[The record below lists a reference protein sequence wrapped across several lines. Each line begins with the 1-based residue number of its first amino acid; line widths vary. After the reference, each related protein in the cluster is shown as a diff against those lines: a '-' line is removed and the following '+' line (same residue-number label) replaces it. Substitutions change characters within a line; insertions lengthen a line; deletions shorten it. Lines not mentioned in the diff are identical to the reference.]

1 MDNYYFI
8 IIKKSG
14 NAVIRLLVFKL
25 RDFFIIKNKG
35 DIIKKKKKLLATGLA
50 AIMVMGLVGCSS
62 SKSSS
67 SSASSDA
74 SSSAAKTEKLQQIK
88 DAGVLKVGT
97 SAEYSPYEFHKVVD
111 GEDKIVGFDDF
122 LVQEIA
128 KDMGVKVEYEDMDFD
143 GLLGALQADKVD
155 IVLAGMTPDEK
166 RKKSV
171 DFSDIYYTN
180 SNVCIVAKGKEDT
193 IKKSED
199 LKDLKVGVQKGTTQ
213 ADYVTNTLGIS
224 DATQLKKIPDLMLE
238 LQNGKIDVIVTGK
251 AVAEINVKKYD
262 NIAIGNTTVGDE
274 VAETAAAAI
283 KKSSKD
289 VDNTSFVKSVNDTI
303 KRLQDSGDMD
313 KYMQEALKLAE

>member
-1 MDNYYFI
+1 M
-8 IIKKSG
+8 
-14 NAVIRLLVFKL
+14 KL
-25 RDFFIIKNKG
+25 
-35 DIIKKKKKLLATGLA
+35 KKLLATGLA
-50 AIMVMGLVGCSS
+50 AIRVMGLVGCSS
-62 SKSSS
+62 SKGSS

-122 LVQEIA
+122 VVQEIA

-274 VAETAAAAI
+274 VAETSAAAI
-283 KKSSKD
+283 KKSGNG

-313 KYMQEALKLAE
+313 KYMQDALKLAE

>member
-1 MDNYYFI
+1 M
-8 IIKKSG
+8 
-14 NAVIRLLVFKL
+14 KL
-25 RDFFIIKNKG
+25 
-35 DIIKKKKKLLATGLA
+35 KKLLATGLA

-62 SKSSS
+62 SKGSS

-88 DAGVLKVGT
+88 EAGVLKVGT

-122 LVQEIA
+122 VVQEIA

-180 SNVCIVAKGKEDT
+180 SNVCIVTKGKEDT

-283 KKSSKD
+283 KKSGNG

>member
-1 MDNYYFI
+1 M
-8 IIKKSG
+8 
-14 NAVIRLLVFKL
+14 KL
-25 RDFFIIKNKG
+25 
-35 DIIKKKKKLLATGLA
+35 KKLLATGLA

-62 SKSSS
+62 SKGSS

-274 VAETAAAAI
+274 VAETAAAVI
-283 KKSSKD
+283 KKSGNG

-313 KYMQEALKLAE
+313 KYMEEALKLAE

>member
-1 MDNYYFI
+1 M
-8 IIKKSG
+8 
-14 NAVIRLLVFKL
+14 KL
-25 RDFFIIKNKG
+25 
-35 DIIKKKKKLLATGLA
+35 KKLLATGLA

-62 SKSSS
+62 SKGSS

-274 VAETAAAAI
+274 VAETAAAVI
-283 KKSSKD
+283 KKSSNG

>member
-1 MDNYYFI
+1 MKKIVIVGAGASGVYLSLLLKQQMPQNQI
-8 IIKKSG
+8 IVLEQNKSP
-14 NAVIRLLVFKL
+14 L
-25 RDFFIIKNKG
+25 
-35 DIIKKKKKLLATGLA
+35 KKLLATGLA

-62 SKSSS
+62 SKGSS

-283 KKSSKD
+283 KKSSNG

-313 KYMQEALKLAE
+313 KYMQDALKLAE

>member
-1 MDNYYFI
+1 M
-8 IIKKSG
+8 
-14 NAVIRLLVFKL
+14 KL
-25 RDFFIIKNKG
+25 
-35 DIIKKKKKLLATGLA
+35 KKLLATGLA

-62 SKSSS
+62 SNSSS

-74 SSSAAKTEKLQQIK
+74 SSSAATTEKLQQIK

-122 LVQEIA
+122 VVQEIA

-166 RKKSV
+166 RRKSV
-171 DFSDIYYTN
+171 DFSEIYYTN

-283 KKSSKD
+283 KKSGKG

-313 KYMQEALKLAE
+313 KYMQDALKLAE

>member
-1 MDNYYFI
+1 M
-8 IIKKSG
+8 
-14 NAVIRLLVFKL
+14 KL
-25 RDFFIIKNKG
+25 
-35 DIIKKKKKLLATGLA
+35 KKLLATGLA

-62 SKSSS
+62 SKGSES
-67 SSASSDA
+67 
-74 SSSAAKTEKLQQIK
+74 TESTDKLQQIK

-122 LVQEIA
+122 VVQEIA

-213 ADYVTNTLGIS
+213 ADYVTNTLGITN
-224 DATQLKKIPDLMLE
+224 ATQLKKIPDLMLE

-251 AVAEINVKKYD
+251 AVAEINVQKYD

-283 KKSSKD
+283 KKSGKG
-289 VDNTSFVKSVNDTI
+289 VDNTSFIKSVNDTI

>member
-1 MDNYYFI
+1 M
-8 IIKKSG
+8 
-14 NAVIRLLVFKL
+14 KL
-25 RDFFIIKNKG
+25 
-35 DIIKKKKKLLATGLA
+35 KKLLATGLA

-62 SKSSS
+62 SKGSS

-122 LVQEIA
+122 VVQEIA

-180 SNVCIVAKGKEDT
+180 SNVCIVTKGKEDT

-274 VAETAAAAI
+274 VAETSAAAI
-283 KKSSKD
+283 KKSGNG

-303 KRLQDSGDMD
+303 KRLQEDRKSVV
-313 KYMQEALKLAE
+313 

>member
-1 MDNYYFI
+1 M
-8 IIKKSG
+8 
-14 NAVIRLLVFKL
+14 KL
-25 RDFFIIKNKG
+25 
-35 DIIKKKKKLLATGLA
+35 KKLLATGLA

-62 SKSSS
+62 SKGSS

-213 ADYVTNTLGIS
+213 ADYVTNILGIS

-283 KKSSKD
+283 KKSGNG

-313 KYMQEALKLAE
+313 KYMQDALKLAE

>member
-1 MDNYYFI
+1 M
-8 IIKKSG
+8 
-14 NAVIRLLVFKL
+14 KL
-25 RDFFIIKNKG
+25 
-35 DIIKKKKKLLATGLA
+35 KKLLATGLA

-62 SKSSS
+62 SKGSS

-88 DAGVLKVGT
+88 DAGVLKVCT

-122 LVQEIA
+122 VVQEIA

-274 VAETAAAAI
+274 VAETSAAAI
-283 KKSSKD
+283 KKSGNG

>member
-1 MDNYYFI
+1 M
-8 IIKKSG
+8 
-14 NAVIRLLVFKL
+14 KL
-25 RDFFIIKNKG
+25 
-35 DIIKKKKKLLATGLA
+35 KKLLATGLA

-62 SKSSS
+62 SKGSS

-122 LVQEIA
+122 VVQEIA

-283 KKSSKD
+283 KKSGNG
-289 VDNTSFVKSVNDTI
+289 VENTSFVKSVNDTI

>member
-1 MDNYYFI
+1 M
-8 IIKKSG
+8 
-14 NAVIRLLVFKL
+14 KL
-25 RDFFIIKNKG
+25 
-35 DIIKKKKKLLATGLA
+35 KKLLATGLA

-62 SKSSS
+62 SKGSS

-166 RKKSV
+166 RKNSV

-274 VAETAAAAI
+274 VAETSAAAI
-283 KKSSKD
+283 KKSGNG

-313 KYMQEALKLAE
+313 KYMQDALKLAE

>member
-1 MDNYYFI
+1 M
-8 IIKKSG
+8 
-14 NAVIRLLVFKL
+14 KL
-25 RDFFIIKNKG
+25 
-35 DIIKKKKKLLATGLA
+35 KKLLATGLA

-62 SKSSS
+62 SKGSS

-274 VAETAAAAI
+274 VAETSAAAI
-283 KKSSKD
+283 KKSGNG
-289 VDNTSFVKSVNDTI
+289 VDNTSFVKSVHDTI

>member
-1 MDNYYFI
+1 M
-8 IIKKSG
+8 
-14 NAVIRLLVFKL
+14 KL
-25 RDFFIIKNKG
+25 
-35 DIIKKKKKLLATGLA
+35 KKLLATGLA

-62 SKSSS
+62 SKGSS

-128 KDMGVKVEYEDMDFD
+128 KDMGVKVDYEDMDFD

-274 VAETAAAAI
+274 VAETSAAAI
-283 KKSSKD
+283 KKSGNG

-313 KYMQEALKLAE
+313 KYMQDALKLAE

>member
-1 MDNYYFI
+1 M
-8 IIKKSG
+8 
-14 NAVIRLLVFKL
+14 KL
-25 RDFFIIKNKG
+25 
-35 DIIKKKKKLLATGLA
+35 KKLLATGLA

-62 SKSSS
+62 SKGSS

-171 DFSDIYYTN
+171 DFSEIYYTN

-274 VAETAAAAI
+274 IAETSAAAI
-283 KKSSKD
+283 KKSGNG

-313 KYMQEALKLAE
+313 KYMQDALKLAE

>member
-1 MDNYYFI
+1 M
-8 IIKKSG
+8 
-14 NAVIRLLVFKL
+14 KL
-25 RDFFIIKNKG
+25 
-35 DIIKKKKKLLATGLA
+35 KKLLATGLA

-62 SKSSS
+62 SKGSS

-155 IVLAGMTPDEK
+155 IVLAGISPDEK

-274 VAETAAAAI
+274 VAETSAAAI
-283 KKSSKD
+283 KKSGNG

-313 KYMQEALKLAE
+313 KYMQDALKLAE

>member
-1 MDNYYFI
+1 M
-8 IIKKSG
+8 
-14 NAVIRLLVFKL
+14 KL
-25 RDFFIIKNKG
+25 
-35 DIIKKKKKLLATGLA
+35 KKLLATGLA

-62 SKSSS
+62 SKGSS

-274 VAETAAAAI
+274 VAETSAAAI
-283 KKSSKD
+283 KKSGNG

-313 KYMQEALKLAE
+313 KYMQDALKLAE

>member
-1 MDNYYFI
+1 M
-8 IIKKSG
+8 
-14 NAVIRLLVFKL
+14 KL
-25 RDFFIIKNKG
+25 
-35 DIIKKKKKLLATGLA
+35 KKLLATGLA

-62 SKSSS
+62 SKGSS

-166 RKKSV
+166 RKESV

-283 KKSSKD
+283 KKSSNG

-313 KYMQEALKLAE
+313 KYMQDALKLAE

>member
-1 MDNYYFI
+1 M
-8 IIKKSG
+8 
-14 NAVIRLLVFKL
+14 KL
-25 RDFFIIKNKG
+25 
-35 DIIKKKKKLLATGLA
+35 KKLLATGLA

-62 SKSSS
+62 SKGSS

-180 SNVCIVAKGKEDT
+180 SNVCIVTKGKEDT

-251 AVAEINVKKYD
+251 AVSEINVKKYD

-274 VAETAAAAI
+274 VAETSAAAI
-283 KKSSKD
+283 KKSGNG

>member
-1 MDNYYFI
+1 M
-8 IIKKSG
+8 
-14 NAVIRLLVFKL
+14 KL
-25 RDFFIIKNKG
+25 
-35 DIIKKKKKLLATGLA
+35 KKLLATGLA

-62 SKSSS
+62 SKGSS

-74 SSSAAKTEKLQQIK
+74 SSSAAKNEKLQQIK

-283 KKSSKD
+283 KKSSNG

>member
-1 MDNYYFI
+1 M
-8 IIKKSG
+8 
-14 NAVIRLLVFKL
+14 KL
-25 RDFFIIKNKG
+25 
-35 DIIKKKKKLLATGLA
+35 KKLLATGLA

-62 SKSSS
+62 SKGSS

-166 RKKSV
+166 RKESV

-180 SNVCIVAKGKEDT
+180 SNICIVAKGKEDT

-199 LKDLKVGVQKGTTQ
+199 LKGLKVGVQKGTTQ

-283 KKSSKD
+283 KKSGNG

-313 KYMQEALKLAE
+313 KYMQDALKLAE

>member
-1 MDNYYFI
+1 M
-8 IIKKSG
+8 
-14 NAVIRLLVFKL
+14 KL
-25 RDFFIIKNKG
+25 T
-35 DIIKKKKKLLATGLA
+35 KLLATGLA

-62 SKSSS
+62 SKGSS

-122 LVQEIA
+122 VVQEIA

-199 LKDLKVGVQKGTTQ
+199 LKGLKVGVQKGTTQ

-283 KKSSKD
+283 KKSGNG
-289 VDNTSFVKSVNDTI
+289 VDNTSFVISVNDTI

-313 KYMQEALKLAE
+313 KYMQDALKLAE

>member
-1 MDNYYFI
+1 M
-8 IIKKSG
+8 
-14 NAVIRLLVFKL
+14 KL
-25 RDFFIIKNKG
+25 
-35 DIIKKKKKLLATGLA
+35 KKLLATGLA

-62 SKSSS
+62 SKGSS

-171 DFSDIYYTN
+171 DFSEIYYTN

-283 KKSSKD
+283 KKSSNG

>member
-1 MDNYYFI
+1 M
-8 IIKKSG
+8 
-14 NAVIRLLVFKL
+14 KL
-25 RDFFIIKNKG
+25 
-35 DIIKKKKKLLATGLA
+35 KKLLATGLA

-62 SKSSS
+62 SKGSS

-122 LVQEIA
+122 VVQEIA

-274 VAETAAAAI
+274 VAETSAAAI
-283 KKSSKD
+283 KKSGNG